1 MATRLIVCPSCR
13 CHVKLGASSCP
24 FCGEGPPADASPRP
38 ESTTSHRALTR
49 AALLFA
55 GASTVN
61 ACSSTSPVVFYGPA
75 PIEDAGTDAASMDAS
90 TNKGDASDGATSGV
104 VFYGPAPIRE
114 DAGTDASAADASSS
128 TDASSK
134 DASSSTDAA
143 STDAS
148 TNKGDASDGSTSP
161 VVFYGPAPIR
171 EDAGP

>member
-1 MATRLIVCPSCR
+1 MASRLIACPSCR

-24 FCGEGPPADASPRP
+24 FCGGEIPPDASPRP

-49 AALLFA
+49 AAILFA

-61 ACSSTSPVVFYGPA
+61 ACGSPSPVVYYGPVPIEDAGEDASDGSPSPVVFYGPA
-75 PIEDAGTDAASMDAS
+75 PIEDAG
-90 TNKGDASDGATSGV
+90 
-104 VFYGPAPIRE
+104 PAPIDE
-114 DAGTDASAADASSS
+114 DAAT
-128 TDASSK
+128 T

-148 TNKGDASDGSTSP
+148 TNTGDASDGSPSP

>member
-1 MATRLIVCPSCR
+1 MAARLIVCPSCR

-24 FCGEGPPADASPRP
+24 FCGGDPPADASPRP

-61 ACSSTSPVVFYGPA
+61 ACGGSTSPVVFYGPA
-75 PIEDAGTDAASMDAS
+75 PIEDAGTDAASTDAS
-90 TNKGDASDGATSGV
+90 TNKGDASDGSPSSV
-104 VFYGPAPIRE
+104 VFYGPAPIHE
-114 DAGTDASAADASSS
+114 DAGTEASTADASS
-128 TDASSK
+128 
-134 DASSSTDAA
+134 

-148 TNKGDASDGSTSP
+148 TNKGDASDGSPSP